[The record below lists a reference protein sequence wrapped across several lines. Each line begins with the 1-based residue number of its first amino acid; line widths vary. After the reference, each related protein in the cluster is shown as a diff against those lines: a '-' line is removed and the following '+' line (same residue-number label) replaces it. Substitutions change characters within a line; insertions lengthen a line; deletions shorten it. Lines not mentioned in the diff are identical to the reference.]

1 MIEGI
6 NHTSFHIVAP
16 EDTAIAQG
24 SGQLKVLATPRLVA
38 IM

>member
-16 EDTAIAQG
+16 SLFPEETTLYREQRDVYG
-24 SGQLKVLATPRLVA
+24 
-38 IM
+38 